1 MGLIAP
7 FTSTNTNAPI
17 VLQVG
22 DNINRVQ
29 SAAGGSLF
37 LCASAGEYT
46 VATNGVAWDGSRN
59 FVNASISDVIL
70 QTSASGLQTKR
81 TLSVGESANVSYT
94 GATQS
99 LSAAEAA
106 IDHAQ
111 VRWTGSSSIPV
122 AATNSVGLMSSADKT
137 KLNGLTTPAS
147 GNASTTELVLG
158 SDTRLTN
165 SRTPTSHTHGNISN
179 LGRIGSTAGLPIIT
193 GTDGALEA
201 GSFGSSGSSTVIARN
216 DHQHPEVIVRTMATW
231 SRTGGVTTAT
241 FVGDHNLSVGQQI
254 DIIGSQPPAN
264 STDGTWTIASV
275 PSSTSVTFA
284 DTVGTPATG
293 TGGVAY
299 RRGFLNGA
307 DKALIESQKRNVFGP
322 SCIMHAA
329 NRNFG
334 PSGYAAGNP
343 PAGMFPFIPTGN
355 SVENFDP
362 SEYHPRT
369 FNAGQFFGVS
379 RLFRIMCI
387 VRCTGITFDG
397 VHCQLRYWNG
407 TQTQIVSGLSDF
419 GGGNDGIGSKS
430 YFATS
435 DPLLAA
441 DQWWTFIPYFGAF
454 TPQAGGNS
462 NSANVQDVSVIAY
475 LV

>member
-17 VLQVG
+17 WINAG
-22 DNINRVQ
+22 DSASRV
-29 SAAGGSLF
+29 AAAPSGSLI
-37 LCASAGEYT
+37 LCSQAGEYT
-46 VATNGVAWDGSRN
+46 VATFGVAWIGYRT
-59 FVNASISDVIL
+59 FTNAGINTIQL
-70 QTSASGLQTKR
+70 RTSAATSFLV
-81 TLSVGESANVSYT
+81 TLDVGETVEVTYNGT
-94 GATQS
+94 
-99 LSAAEAA
+99 
-106 IDHAQ
+106 
-111 VRWTGSSSIPV
+111 SSSLQASSIFAVNHKDIKWSGTATIPV
-122 AATNSVGLMSSADKT
+122 AATNANGLLSSTDKT
-137 KLNGLTTPAS
+137 KLNGLNTPAS

-322 SCIMHAA
+322 SCIMHAG
-329 NRNFG
+329 NRSFG
-334 PSGYAAGNP
+334 ASGYAAGNP
-343 PAGMFPFIPTGN
+343 PAGMFPFSPTGN

-362 SEYHPRT
+362 TEYHPRT
-369 FNAGQFFGVS
+369 FNAGQFFGVN

-419 GGGNDGIGSKS
+419 GGSNDGIASKS

-435 DPLLAA
+435 DPILAA

-454 TPQAGGNS
+454 NGS
-462 NSANVQDVSVIAY
+462 NSAIVQDVSVIAY